1 MRLFAC
7 GLAVRKVF
15 FLKSKGVRK
24 DWKSRV
30 GLVRNDMY
38 VISVVCKIKL
48 HNFERVLLDIQAI
61 QLAQKL

>member
-7 GLAVRKVF
+7 VLAVRKVF

-30 GLVRNDMY
+30 GLVSNDMY

-48 HNFERVLLDIQAI
+48 HNFENVLLDI
-61 QLAQKL
+61 